1 MYDPGWISRFYDE
14 AGEREWERLDP
25 GAPAMDRVNFETHR
39 TLLLEFV
46 HEGDRVLEV
55 GAGPGRFTIELAR
68 LGAQVVVADISPRQL
83 ELNREKVG
91 GAGLEGQV
99 EARHIVDVVDLA
111 KFEDASFDAAV
122 CYGGP
127 LSYVFERAGDA
138 LGELLRVTR
147 PEGHV
152 LLSVM
157 SRLGS
162 TQRFLRAAF
171 DLVEEFGLD
180 EVRHVLDTGDLS
192 AEINNGHRL
201 HMFTWAELQDLLAA
215 HPCTLVAASAAN
227 YLSLRED
234 ELLENLDERLWPA
247 FLEWELKACRE
258 PGVLDG
264 GTHMIAVVRR
274 R

>member
-1 MYDPGWISRFYDE
+1 VYDPGWISRFYDE
-14 AGEREWERLDP
+14 YGEREWERLDA

-39 TLLLEFV
+39 ALLREFV

-55 GAGPGRFTIELAR
+55 GAGPGRFTIELAG
-68 LGAQVVVADISPRQL
+68 LGARIVVADISPRQL

-91 GAGLEGQV
+91 AAGLEAQV
-99 EARHIVDVVDLA
+99 EARHIVDAVDLS
-111 KFEDASFDAAV
+111 KFDDASFDAVV

-127 LSYVFERAGDA
+127 ISYVFERAGEA
-138 LGELLRVTR
+138 VAELLRTTR
-147 PEGHV
+147 PGGHV

-162 TQRFLRAAF
+162 TQYFLPAVF
-171 DLVEEFGLD
+171 ELVEQFGL
-180 EVRHVLDTGDLS
+180 EAVRHVLQTGDLS

-201 HMFTWAELQDLLAA
+201 HMFTWTELRELLDAQ
-215 HPCTLVAASAAN
+215 PCTLAAASAAN

-234 ELLENLDERLWPA
+234 EFLEGLDARLWDA
-247 FLEWELKACRE
+247 FLDWELEACRQ

-274 R
+274 D